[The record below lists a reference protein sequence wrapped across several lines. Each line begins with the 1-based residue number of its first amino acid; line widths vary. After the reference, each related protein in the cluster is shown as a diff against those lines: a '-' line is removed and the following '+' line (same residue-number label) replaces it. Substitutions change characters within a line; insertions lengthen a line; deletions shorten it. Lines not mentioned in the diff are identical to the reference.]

1 MFKTFFA
8 QPVKNYLRT
17 YDNIL
22 KITISQGHDYKIGCL
37 LDYLYFKESYKIIAI
52 ALSEQQVLDTDPI
65 GTHKNNFTTMF
76 FITEYLQETILEFS
90 QGTVTGL

>member
-1 MFKTFFA
+1 MFKTFLA

-17 YDNIL
+17 QDNIL
-22 KITISQGHDYKIGCL
+22 KITISQGHDYKIDCL

-65 GTHKNNFTTMF
+65 GIHKNNFTTMF
-76 FITEYLQETILEFS
+76 FITEQLQETILEFS

>member
-1 MFKTFFA
+1 MFETFLA

-17 YDNIL
+17 QDNIL
-22 KITISQGHDYKIGCL
+22 KITISQGHDYKIDCL

-65 GTHKNNFTTMF
+65 GIHKNNFTTMF
-76 FITEYLQETILEFS
+76 FITEQLQEIFQNFHKEL
-90 QGTVTGL
+90 

>member
-1 MFKTFFA
+1 MFKTFLA

-17 YDNIL
+17 QDNIL
-22 KITISQGHDYKIGCL
+22 KITISQGHDYKIDCL

-65 GTHKNNFTTMF
+65 GIHKNNFTTMF
-76 FITEYLQETILEFS
+76 FITEQLQEIFQNFHKEL
-90 QGTVTGL
+90 

>member
-1 MFKTFFA
+1 MFKTFLA

-17 YDNIL
+17 QDNIL
-22 KITISQGHDYKIGCL
+22 KITISQGHHYKIDCL

-65 GTHKNNFTTMF
+65 GIHKNNFTTML
-76 FITEYLQETILEFS
+76 FITEQLQEIFQNFHKEL
-90 QGTVTGL
+90 